1 MKKSIFLLGLLTTAI
16 CLSACGSKDYI
27 SFEEALDILEH
38 NNMKEI
44 LKQADEHIKQYVLR
58 CGIQR
63 GIANNA

>member
-1 MKKSIFLLGLLTTAI
+1 MRSRNCTDEVRSLKSL
-16 CLSACGSKDYI
+16 

>member
-1 MKKSIFLLGLLTTAI
+1 MRSRNCADEVRSLKSL
-16 CLSACGSKDYI
+16 